1 MRKLAIFTIMAALC
15 GSISAQRVL
24 RSEFTLYDTREDA
37 LTANHSQT
45 VNHIPF
51 TPKSTGKL
59 GAIEMFEMEVN
70 VPASWNDYNT
80 YLHLENLRSGYDIAI
95 NGAVAHSSEDGTTP
109 ADYFIS
115 PHLKQGANKVVL
127 LLRPSSCA
135 ELDKGVQASK
145 TERFTNCYI
154 FAQHRTAIYDFDAA
168 IVVGDDKKL
177 HLELDLIADNSFNFE
192 ETISLGYDIY
202 TPEKKLVD
210 YAVRE
215 LIVPGRSRDT
225 LKVRVDLGAELR
237 YLWSAAKPQLY
248 RSTLYIKRGSK
259 PVEYI
264 PLYIGAGKT
273 TFADGKI
280 YRNGTAITIKSAPY
294 NAAAN
299 RAETRKEILAL
310 KSKGINTLK
319 PDYPQPIW
327 FYELCDKIG
336 IYVVERAA
344 INPTDNSTD
353 RTIGGTPSN
362 NPQLLGEYLDRVK
375 GMYYR
380 TRNYSCII
388 AYTLGGEKAG
398 NGYCM
403 YKAYQWLKSVEK
415 QRPVV
420 CLSADGEWNSDPLS
434 L

>member
-1 MRKLAIFTIMAALC
+1 MRKLAIFAILVTLC
-15 GSISAQRVL
+15 GAVSAQRVL

-37 LTANHSQT
+37 LKSDHSQT

-51 TPKSTGKL
+51 VPKSSGAL
-59 GAIEMFEMEVN
+59 GALEMFEMEID

-80 YLHLENLRSGYDIAI
+80 YLHLENIRSGYDVAI
-95 NGAVAHSSEDGTTP
+95 NGAVAFSSEDGITP
-109 ADYFIS
+109 SDYFIS
-115 PHLKQGANKVVL
+115 PRLKQGANKITL
-127 LLRPSSCA
+127 IARPSACA
-135 ELDKGVQASK
+135 ELDEGLQVPKG
-145 TERFTNCYI
+145 ERFANCYI
-154 FAQHRTAIYDFDAA
+154 FAQHRTGIYDFDAA

-202 TPEKKLVD
+202 TPENKLVD

-248 RSTLYIKRGSK
+248 RSTLYVKRGSK

-280 YRNGTAITIKSAPY
+280 YRNGAAITIKSAPY
-294 NAAAN
+294 NAAKN
-299 RAETRKEILAL
+299 RTDARKEILAL
-310 KSKGINTLK
+310 KSKSINTLK
-319 PDYPQPIW
+319 PDAPQPIW
-327 FYELCDKIG
+327 FYELCDKLG
-336 IYVVERAA
+336 MYVIERAS
-344 INPTDNSTD
+344 INPVSKGDD
-353 RTIGGTPSN
+353 RTVGGTPSN
-362 NPQLLGEYLDRVK
+362 NPALLGEYLSRVK
-375 GMYYR
+375 SMYYR
-380 TRNYSCII
+380 TRNHACVI
-388 AYTLGGEKAG
+388 AYTLGGEKSG

-403 YKAYQWLKSVEK
+403 YKAYQWLKEVEAE
-415 QRPVV
+415 RPVI
-420 CLSADGEWNSDPLS
+420 CLSAAGEWNTDF
-434 L
+434 

>member
-1 MRKLAIFTIMAALC
+1 MRKLAIFTLLLALC
-15 GSISAQRVL
+15 GAVSAQRVL

-37 LTANHSQT
+37 LASNHAQT

-51 TPKSTGKL
+51 APKSAGAL
-59 GAIEMFEMEVN
+59 GAIEMVAMEVD

-80 YLHLENLRSGYDIAI
+80 YLHLENTFSSYDVAV
-95 NGAVAHSSEDGTTP
+95 NGTVAFSSEDSTTP

-115 PHLKQGANKVVL
+115 PYLKQGANKVTL
-127 LLRPSSCA
+127 LLRPSACA
-135 ELDKGVQASK
+135 ELDEGTQRSK
-145 TERFTNCYI
+145 AERFANCYI

-192 ETISLGYDIY
+192 ETVTLGYDIY
-202 TPEKKLVD
+202 TPENKLVD

-237 YLWSAAKPQLY
+237 YLWSASKPQLY
-248 RSTLYIKRGSK
+248 RSTLYVKRSGK

-273 TFADGKI
+273 TFTDGKI
-280 YRNGTAITIKSAPY
+280 YRNGTAITIKSAAY
-294 NAAAN
+294 NSAKN
-299 RAETRKEILAL
+299 RTETRKEILAL

-319 PDYPQPIW
+319 PDSPQPIW
-327 FYELCDKIG
+327 FYELCDKLG
-336 IYVVERAA
+336 MYVIERAS
-344 INPTDNSTD
+344 INPVSKGDD
-353 RTIGGTPSN
+353 RTVGGTPSN
-362 NPQLLGEYLDRVK
+362 NPALLDEYLSRVK
-375 GMYYR
+375 SMYYR
-380 TRNYSCII
+380 TRNHACVI
-388 AYTLGGEKAG
+388 AYTLGGEKSG

-403 YKAYQWLKSVEK
+403 YKAYQWLKEVETE
-415 QRPVV
+415 RPVI
-420 CLSADGEWNSDPLS
+420 CLSAAGEWNTDF
-434 L
+434 

>member
-1 MRKLAIFTIMAALC
+1 MRKLAIFTILLALC
-15 GSISAQRVL
+15 GAVSAQRVL

-37 LTANHSQT
+37 LVSNHAQT

-51 TPKSTGKL
+51 TPKSAGAL
-59 GAIEMFEMEVN
+59 GAIEMVAMEVD

-80 YLHLENLRSGYDIAI
+80 YLHLENTFSSYDVAI
-95 NGAVAHSSEDGTTP
+95 NGTVAFSSEDSTTP

-115 PHLKQGANKVVL
+115 PYLKQGANKVTL
-127 LLRPSSCA
+127 LLRPSACA
-135 ELDKGVQASK
+135 ELDEGTQKSK
-145 TERFTNCYI
+145 AERFANCYI

-168 IVVGDDKKL
+168 IVVGEDKKL

-192 ETISLGYDIY
+192 ETVTLGYDIY
-202 TPEKKLVD
+202 TPENKLVD

-237 YLWSAAKPQLY
+237 YLWSAAKPHLY
-248 RSTLYIKRGSK
+248 RSTLYVKRGNK

-264 PLYIGAGKT
+264 PLYIGAGKPS
-273 TFADGKI
+273 FKDGKI

-294 NAAAN
+294 NAAKN
-299 RAETRKEILAL
+299 RTDTRKEILAL

-319 PDYPQPIW
+319 PDSPQPIW
-327 FYELCDKIG
+327 FYELCDKLG
-336 IYVVERAA
+336 LYVVERAS
-344 INPTDNSTD
+344 INPISKSSD
-353 RTIGGTPSN
+353 RTVGGTPSN
-362 NPQLLGEYLDRVK
+362 NPQLLGEYLDRIK

-380 TRNYSCII
+380 TRNHSCII

-403 YKAYQWLKSVEK
+403 YKAFQWLKSVEK
-415 QRPVV
+415 ERPVV
-420 CLSADGEWNSDPLS
+420 CLSAEGEWNSDDIL

>member
-1 MRKLAIFTIMAALC
+1 MRKLAIFTLLLALC
-15 GSISAQRVL
+15 GAVSAQRVL

-37 LTANHSQT
+37 LASNHAQT

-51 TPKSTGKL
+51 APKSAGAL
-59 GAIEMFEMEVN
+59 GAIEMVAMEVD

-80 YLHLENLRSGYDIAI
+80 YLHLENTFSSYDVAI
-95 NGAVAHSSEDGTTP
+95 NGTVAFSSEDSTTP

-115 PHLKQGANKVVL
+115 PYLKQGTNKVTL
-127 LLRPSSCA
+127 LLRPSACA
-135 ELDKGVQASK
+135 ELDEGTQRSK
-145 TERFTNCYI
+145 AERFTNCYI

-192 ETISLGYDIY
+192 ETVTRGYDIY
-202 TPEKKLVD
+202 TPENKLVD

-225 LKVRVDLGAELR
+225 LKVRVDLGAEFR
-237 YLWSAAKPQLY
+237 YLWSAAKPHLY
-248 RSTLYIKRGSK
+248 RSTLYVKRGNK

-264 PLYIGAGKT
+264 PLYIGAGKS
-273 TFADGKI
+273 TFKDGKI

-294 NAAAN
+294 NAAKN
-299 RAETRKEILAL
+299 RTETRKEILAL

-319 PDYPQPIW
+319 PDSPQPIW
-327 FYELCDKIG
+327 FYELCDKLG
-336 IYVVERAA
+336 LYVVERAS
-344 INPTDNSTD
+344 INPISKSSD
-353 RTIGGTPSN
+353 RTVGGTPSN
-362 NPQLLGEYLDRVK
+362 NPQLLGEYLDRIK
-375 GMYYR
+375 SMYYR
-380 TRNYSCII
+380 TRNHSCII

-403 YKAYQWLKSVEK
+403 YKAFQWLKSVEK
-415 QRPVV
+415 ERPVV
-420 CLSADGEWNSDPLS
+420 CLSAEGEWNTDDIL

>member
-1 MRKLAIFTIMAALC
+1 MRKLAIFTILVALC
-15 GSISAQRVL
+15 GSISAQRAL

-51 TPKSTGKL
+51 VAKSTGTL
-59 GAIEMFEMEVN
+59 GALEMFEMEIN

-80 YLHLENLRSGYDIAI
+80 YLHLENIRTGYDVAI
-95 NGAVAHSSEDGTTP
+95 NGTMALSSEDGTTP

-115 PHLKQGANKVVL
+115 PQLKQGANKIVL

-135 ELDKGVQASK
+135 ELDEGTQKSK
-145 TERFTNCYI
+145 AERFTNCYI
-154 FAQHRTAIYDFDAA
+154 FAQHRTGIYDFDAA
-168 IVVGDDKKL
+168 IVAGDDKKL

-202 TPEKKLVD
+202 TPENKLVD

-237 YLWSAAKPQLY
+237 YLWSATKPQLY
-248 RSTLYIKRGSK
+248 RSTLYIKRNGK

-294 NAAAN
+294 NAAKD
-299 RAETRKEILAL
+299 RIDTRKEILAL

-319 PDYPQPIW
+319 PDSPQPIW
-327 FYELCDKIG
+327 FYELCDKLG
-336 IYVVERAA
+336 VYVVERAA
-344 INPTDNSTD
+344 INPTQHSDN
-353 RTIGGTPSN
+353 RAVGGTPSN
-362 NPQLLGEYLDRVK
+362 NPQLVGEYLDRVK

-388 AYTLGGEKAG
+388 AYTLGSEKAG

-415 QRPVV
+415 NRPVI
-420 CLSADGEWNSDPLS
+420 CLSADGEWNTDQLS

>member
-1 MRKLAIFTIMAALC
+1 MEQWRIDSSGISKHDSQEQELFLYQHMRTQNGKIFYLKEHLQILNNSSLDLFDKPISLTEKTVCNACEELLYRGGYSSQAIHIVELRVWQSGKFAMRVIETSLYKGFAL
-15 GSISAQRVL
+15 RVM
-24 RSEFTLYDTREDA
+24 RPKATVIEHCNYPF
-37 LTANHSQT
+37 SQPT
-45 VNHIPF
+45 
-51 TPKSTGKL
+51 S
-59 GAIEMFEMEVN
+59 
-70 VPASWNDYNT
+70 
-80 YLHLENLRSGYDIAI
+80 
-95 NGAVAHSSEDGTTP
+95 
-109 ADYFIS
+109 
-115 PHLKQGANKVVL
+115 
-127 LLRPSSCA
+127 
-135 ELDKGVQASK
+135 
-145 TERFTNCYI
+145 
-154 FAQHRTAIYDFDAA
+154 AA
-168 IVVGDDKKL
+168 IAMTDFLRLMALKNQCQVAICTDKNMVITAVDGATPIVV
-177 HLELDLIADNSFNFE
+177 H
-192 ETISLGYDIY
+192 
-202 TPEKKLVD
+202 
-210 YAVRE
+210 
-215 LIVPGRSRDT
+215 
-225 LKVRVDLGAELR
+225 
-237 YLWSAAKPQLY
+237 
-248 RSTLYIKRGSK
+248 
-259 PVEYI
+259 
-264 PLYIGAGKT
+264 
-273 TFADGKI
+273 
-280 YRNGTAITIKSAPY
+280 GTAITIKSAPY

-299 RAETRKEILAL
+299 RTETRKEILAL

>member
-1 MRKLAIFTIMAALC
+1 MRKLAIFTILLALC
-15 GSISAQRVL
+15 GAVSAQRVL

-37 LTANHSQT
+37 LASNHTQT

-51 TPKSTGKL
+51 APKSAGAL
-59 GAIEMFEMEVN
+59 GAIEMVAMEVD

-80 YLHLENLRSGYDIAI
+80 YLHLENTFSSYDVAI
-95 NGAVAHSSEDGTTP
+95 NGTVAFSSEDSTTP

-115 PHLKQGANKVVL
+115 PYLKQGANKVTL
-127 LLRPSSCA
+127 LLCPSACA
-135 ELDKGVQASK
+135 ELDEGTQRSK
-145 TERFTNCYI
+145 AERFANCYI

-168 IVVGDDKKL
+168 IVVGNDKKL

-192 ETISLGYDIY
+192 ETVTLGYDIY
-202 TPEKKLVD
+202 TPENKLVD

-237 YLWSAAKPQLY
+237 YLWSAAKPHLY
-248 RSTLYIKRGSK
+248 RSTLYVKRGNK

-273 TFADGKI
+273 TFKDGKI

-294 NAAAN
+294 NAAKN
-299 RAETRKEILAL
+299 RTETRKEILAL

-319 PDYPQPIW
+319 PDSPQPIW
-327 FYELCDKIG
+327 FYELCDKLG

-344 INPTDNSTD
+344 INPVSKSSD
-353 RTIGGTPSN
+353 RTVGGTPSN
-362 NPQLLGEYLDRVK
+362 NPQLLGEYLDRIK
-375 GMYYR
+375 SMYYR
-380 TRNYSCII
+380 TRNHSCII
-388 AYTLGGEKAG
+388 AYTLGGEKSG

-403 YKAYQWLKSVEK
+403 YKAFQWLKSVEK
-415 QRPVV
+415 ERPVI
-420 CLSADGEWNSDPLS
+420 CLSAEGEWNTDDIL

>member
-1 MRKLAIFTIMAALC
+1 MRKLAIFTILVALC
-15 GSISAQRVL
+15 SSISAQRVL

-51 TPKSTGKL
+51 VPKSTGTL
-59 GAIEMFEMEVN
+59 GALEMFEMEIN

-80 YLHLENLRSGYDIAI
+80 YLHLENIRTGYDVAI
-95 NGAVAHSSEDGTTP
+95 NGTMALSSEDGTTP

-115 PHLKQGANKVVL
+115 PQLKQGTNKIVL

-135 ELDKGVQASK
+135 ELDEGTQKPKA
-145 TERFTNCYI
+145 ERFTNCYI
-154 FAQHRTAIYDFDAA
+154 FAQHRTAIYDFDSE

-202 TPEKKLVD
+202 TPENKLVD

-237 YLWSAAKPQLY
+237 YIWSATKPQLY
-248 RSTLYIKRGSK
+248 RSTLYIKRNGK

-264 PLYIGAGKT
+264 PLYLGAGKT

-294 NAAAN
+294 NAAKDRN
-299 RAETRKEILAL
+299 ETRKEILAL

-319 PDYPQPIW
+319 PDSPQPIW
-327 FYELCDKIG
+327 FYELCDKLG
-336 IYVVERAA
+336 VYVVERAA
-344 INPTDNSTD
+344 INPTRHSDN

-362 NPQLLGEYLDRVK
+362 NPQLVGEYLDRVK

-388 AYTLGGEKAG
+388 AYTLGSEKAG

-415 QRPVV
+415 NRPVI
-420 CLSADGEWNSDPLS
+420 CLSADGEWNTDTLS